1 MSWYM
6 PTLGLLEDIDRTN
19 VWNPVVPIRQLPP
32 KRPARS
38 LGSASATALW
48 RWASPRA
55 RQATP
60 VAEVANEAPAI
71 TTPVRVTHQL
81 RAEMAEMAHVLGRSE
96 DDIWDEAA
104 REWLLRRMRND
115 EPPPTTPAAA
125 PVPNVR
131 TRRMWNEIDAML
143 ADLRHPRYVAS
154 PHQPDQPAA

>member
-1 MSWYM
+1 
-6 PTLGLLEDIDRTN
+6 
-19 VWNPVVPIRQLPP
+19 
-32 KRPARS
+32 
-38 LGSASATALW
+38 
-48 RWASPRA
+48 
-55 RQATP
+55 
-60 VAEVANEAPAI
+60 
-71 TTPVRVTHQL
+71 
-81 RAEMAEMAHVLGRSE
+81 MAHVLGRSE